1 MQDRKYSVGVGNR
14 GLMIL
19 KRCSEKALRRRY
31 DMREE
36 AKEEGRKP
44 CAQLEEECSGQQR
57 LPVRVSQ
64 RDDTLEEEQDDCW
77 HV

>member
-1 MQDRKYSVGVGNR
+1 
-14 GLMIL
+14 
-19 KRCSEKALRRRY
+19 
-31 DMREE
+31 MREE

-44 CAQLEEECSGQQR
+44 CAQLEECSGQQR

>member
-44 CAQLEEECSGQQR
+44 CAQLEECSGQQR